1 MEELKYIIEDSTIA
15 ELLGVQNFTNKES
28 AVLELV
34 KNAFDAQATE
44 LNIIFNRDELII
56 EDNGNGMNA
65 ADIKR
70 HWMHIGKSNKDYDI
84 LDKNNKRR
92 VLAGSKGIGRFALS
106 RLGSNIQ
113 LYSQKED
120 LKNKSVLWITDWNR
134 STLQENDSF
143 TTCGT
148 KIVIQDLRDKWNKTS
163 IDRLAGYLSRTYN
176 DNLMKISLYFEK
188 EKILVERYFAEPKL
202 GYNCTNKINLGT
214 FPLVLHCLKSLLLSL
229 FHKFQLTCLYHF
241 FHHYYEGDKL
251 LRFYQ
256 RFLKR

>member
-163 IDRLAGYLSRTYN
+163 IDRLAG
-176 DNLMKISLYFEK
+176 
-188 EKILVERYFAEPKL
+188 
-202 GYNCTNKINLGT
+202 
-214 FPLVLHCLKSLLLSL
+214 
-229 FHKFQLTCLYHF
+229 
-241 FHHYYEGDKL
+241 
-251 LRFYQ
+251 
-256 RFLKR
+256 